1 MNSYFFLVWAL
12 PIMIIISFFG
22 QSYAQVTWN
31 TFEEKDGLFSI
42 QIPSNWSEEKI
53 PKEEKLAPI
62 DYLFR
67 YADKGDS
74 FAWLEIMISKP
85 SFSNPTTTLQSYL
98 SEYQQF
104 DDFNLIKPIECNT
117 HTLNDVPACSFV
129 SSRQLEGEQTRNVL
143 NVISVS
149 PKGIQTDVVFIT
161 SDNIY
166 DVFSPVGDYMINSI
180 KIDFTKVNR
189 VLDNQTIPNIKS
201 EIPPI
206 PFQNATT
213 QQLQSEIP
221 PIPTEN
227 INSSNQT
234 FRSIHDTF
242 VTSEPLGFGVYDE
255 KRSNT
260 FRPGE
265 DIILYIEPAGFEYG
279 TDSRLGNNTLYTIN
293 FSADFTISD
302 TVGNI
307 LTRQEGLPVSEII
320 SHHQNKEVFIPFT
333 ITQTTPFP
341 PGSYIITY
349 TIHDT
354 NSGNSFDIVK
364 EVIISESQ
372 MA

>member
-1 MNSYFFLVWAL
+1 MNLYFYLILAL
-12 PIMIIISFFG
+12 PIMLIISFFG

-31 TFEEKDGLFSI
+31 TFEEKDSLFSI
-42 QIPSNWSEEKI
+42 QIPSNWNEEEI
-53 PKEEKLAPI
+53 PEEEKLAPI

-74 FAWLEIMISKP
+74 FAWMEIMISKP
-85 SFSNPTTTLQSYL
+85 SFSNATATLESYM

-117 HTLNDVPACSFV
+117 HTLNDASACSFL

-149 PKGIQTDVVFIT
+149 PEDIQTDVVFIT

-166 DVFSPVGDYMINSI
+166 DAFSPVGDYMINSI
-180 KIDFTKVNR
+180 KINSTKVNQ
-189 VLDNQTIPNIKS
+189 VLNNQTIPNIQS

-206 PFQNATT
+206 PLQNATT

-234 FRSIHDTF
+234 FRSTHDTF

-255 KRSNT
+255 KISNIFRS
-260 FRPGE
+260 GE

-279 TDSRLGNNTLYTIN
+279 IGSGEGNNTLYTIN

-302 TVGNI
+302 TKGNV
-307 LTRQEGLPVSEII
+307 LTGQEGLPVSEII

-349 TIHDT
+349 TIHDA
-354 NSGNSFDIVK
+354 NSGKSFDIVK
-364 EVIISESQ
+364 EIIVSESQ